1 MVFNCVTNILAYSGI
16 FWHILAIFGTPDL
29 RPIYICHGARCHH
42 AHSPRLGFSLH
53 DECFLDATPVA
64 QVFLCMMAFGASGD
78 LGPEAFLVG
87 SVSSDSIASGIAQ
100 LEGCIRKHHAFHCVS
115 LCFCLFHMLGLRSII
130 WGVAMHCPR
139 RDIPAPPKGAGC
151 LHKVFLQ
158 ALAFS

>member
-1 MVFNCVTNILAYSGI
+1 
-16 FWHILAIFGTPDL
+16 
-29 RPIYICHGARCHH
+29 
-42 AHSPRLGFSLH
+42 
-53 DECFLDATPVA
+53 
-64 QVFLCMMAFGASGD
+64 MAFGALGD
-78 LGPEAFLVG
+78 LGPEACTVG

-115 LCFCLFHMLGLRSII
+115 LCFCLFHMLGAFHMGRCYALS
-130 WGVAMHCPR
+130 PR